1 MAKKP
6 RKRGK
11 QITTTQKELVVQAF
25 ALTGNKSQVC
35 RDLNLSRPSVIK
47 ILKEAETNKE
57 LQKARTRALDA
68 LAGQVHGKTNEI
80 INSIS
85 PVDLESGLQ
94 LRRNAEGEVVGKVAW
109 GPSLL
114 QKVTA
119 AAILTDKIK
128 IIEETK
134 AAINADAGSGH
145 DGGMPLPGT
154 VQESLRLLGRKVKRI
169 KAFDIQFEA
178 NQPDMSQRIQ
188 DTVAEAEV
196 HPDIQEA
203 DYEELSLD
211 SFDNPSKAGED

>member
-94 LRRNAEGEVVGKVAW
+94 LRRNADGEVVDKVAW

-145 DGGMPLPGT
+145 DCGMPLPGT